1 MTNRNFSCYKR
12 WSLFV
17 GLLIVSFSVAAQ
29 PKYNLKHYSTEDG
42 LSHDRITCIMKDH
55 EGFMWFGTWDG
66 INRFDGHNFVPYKGR
81 PGDSSNLEN
90 NKIRIIA
97 EDKQGYLWVKTFDNK
112 IYRFDKKKEAF
123 LAIQSNKAPN
133 HVKDVVVDR
142 IVPVSNGDTWLLSAR
157 QGALC
162 AFGNKTGTT
171 PVIKAFNKKAKPEF
185 NIGDDEVSFLFE
197 DKQHHIWI
205 GTKAGISCFSKN
217 VAGEYIKLPISNNQ
231 TTLGAPYTFT
241 GYAENGNDLYLCTAQ
256 GLLFVYSLQNKSLKT
271 LAVAPGTPLNDVL
284 VVHDVVYV
292 TTSGKGLIAY
302 NTLTQTSQSYIPG
315 FKSLKKIYRDKKGL
329 LWLEPGNGVL
339 KFDPANAS
347 YKLFTQ
353 KKDAEALTI
362 HTTYQV
368 FEDAYNTFWACMEGG
383 GFGYYDRVTDQINYF
398 HNEPGTPKQQF
409 SNVVTAMYADPTG
422 VLWFSGYDRGI
433 NKVTL
438 QPDIFKHYIIAKDAE
453 AKTENEVRAICE
465 DHFGRLWV
473 GTKAGRVQVYKNGL
487 LSDNPFTNIPDRLLG
502 KVYNIYES
510 KDHTIWI
517 GTKGRGLL
525 EAVPLANDPMHYR
538 VIRHVNNPQNANSI
552 SNNMIYSI
560 LEDSKGRIWIGTFG
574 GGLNLLVRQ
583 GSTTLFKNAKNAFK
597 NYAAAKAAGIRHLQ
611 EDIKGNI
618 WIASTNGLV
627 VFNPEEGIDEF
638 RFHRYRKVRG
648 DETSLGSNDVQYI
661 YRDKQG
667 TMWLGTFGGGLQK
680 AITTY
685 NVKDKISFK
694 VYTAANGLPND
705 IILSITGDSKDR
717 LWIATENGLS
727 EFNPKTEAF
736 KNYNTD
742 DGLPQTQFSESAMIK
757 SASGK
762 LYVGCVNGYI
772 AFDPMHVGSMRYPT
786 NIALTNFQV
795 FNKSIIP
802 GAPDSILKYAI
813 DQTQEITLKYDQNL
827 INIDYTTLD
836 YKTAQKIWY
845 AYILEGFDK
854 QWNQVKTA
862 RQATYT
868 NLPPGHYVFKVKSV
882 SNYLFKNVPFKSVN
896 ITILPPPWK
905 TWWAYLAYVIMAAIA
920 IEIARRIIM
929 TMINLR
935 NRIAVEQRVAEL
947 KLDFFTNISHE
958 LRTPLTLIVNPL
970 KEISQ
975 HEALSSKGREY
986 INLANKNANRMVRF
1000 VNQLLDFRKL
1010 QSGKTRLKIGE
1021 VDLVAIVKNTTTYFT
1036 ELAHEKNITF
1046 TFTPL
1051 VPFFY
1056 VWIDDEKIDIVIY
1069 NLLANAFKYTPSGRH
1084 ITVSLEP
1091 VTTTGHV
1098 SIKVIDEGTGVPD
1111 DKLKEI
1117 FELYYEASNN
1127 QAHHNKGTGIGL
1139 SFSKEL
1145 IAAHHGLITAEN
1157 NPHQGMTFTVQ
1168 LKTGK
1173 HHFTAN
1179 EADFVPSP
1187 ANVIDVH
1194 VPAPMVAAEQ
1204 SVTVLTDELQ
1214 EVSKPLVLIVED
1226 NNELRKFLGD
1236 QLSTYY
1242 RVDTAADGAIGL
1254 QRAIELVP
1262 DLIISDVMMPN
1273 MDGIAMLDAVKHN
1286 VITSHI
1292 PVVLLTAKS
1301 SVEHQ
1306 IEGMRYGADF
1316 YVTKPFNTD
1325 YVLVLV
1331 QSLIRQRK
1339 QLFEN
1344 FLGNKNLVQLS
1355 PGEILIT
1362 SKDEQLLKQVIDTVE
1377 KGMADPAFNIDDV
1390 ASGIGLGRS
1399 TFYKKLKSLT
1409 GLAPVEFVKE
1419 MRLKRAKQ
1427 IIDAGEY
1434 TIAEISYM
1442 VGFSSSGYFS
1452 TCFKEKYNQSP
1463 SQYLKSIKAAH
1474 PAG

>member
-1 MTNRNFSCYKR
+1 MTNRDFFCGKH
-12 WSLFV
+12 WHLLI
-17 GLLIVSFSVAAQ
+17 GLLLLSFSVAAQ

-42 LSHDRITCIMKDH
+42 LSHDRITCIIKDH

-90 NKIRIIA
+90 NKIRIIV
-97 EDKQGYLWVKTFDNK
+97 EDKPGYLWVKTFDNK

-123 LAIQSNKAPN
+123 LSIQDKKSP
-133 HVKDVVVDR
+133 VYIKDVVVDR
-142 IVPVSNGDTWLLSAR
+142 IIPISNGDTWLLSAK
-157 QGALC
+157 QGVLC
-162 AFGNKTGTT
+162 SFVNQKGGL
-171 PVIKAFNKKAKPEF
+171 PVIKAFNKSAKPQF
-185 NIGDDEVSFLFE
+185 NIGDDQVSFLFE
-197 DKQHHIWI
+197 DKLHRVWI
-205 GTKAGISCFSKN
+205 GTRAGVTCFVKN
-217 VAGEYIKLPISNNQ
+217 GAESYQKVVFTNNK
-231 TTLGAPYTFT
+231 TTIAAQYNFTSYAQYLNNVFLG
-241 GYAENGNDLYLCTAQ
+241 TAQ
-256 GLLFVYSLQNKSLKT
+256 GLLLVFNMQTKLFKEIPI
-271 LAVAPGTPLNDVL
+271 APGASLNGIL
-284 VVHDVVYV
+284 VDYDHIYV
-292 TTSGKGLIAY
+292 TTTGKGLIAY
-302 NTLTQTSQSYIPG
+302 NTKSGASESYLAN

-329 LWLEPGNGVL
+329 LWLEPESGVL
-339 KFDPANAS
+339 KFDPVNSS

-383 GFGYYDRVTDQINYF
+383 GFGYYDRTTDEMNYF

-433 NKVTL
+433 NKVIL
-438 QPDIFKHYIIAKDAE
+438 QPDIFNHYVIDPNATS
-453 AKTENEVRAICE
+453 KTENEVRALCE
-465 DHFGRLWV
+465 DHLGRLWV
-473 GTKAGRVQVYKNGL
+473 GTKAGKVAVYKNGHL
-487 LSDNPFTNIPDRLLG
+487 IANPFVNLPSSYIG
-502 KVYNIYES
+502 KVYTIYES
-510 KDHTIWI
+510 KNHTIWL
-517 GTKGRGLL
+517 GTKGYGLL
-525 EAVPLANDPMHYR
+525 EAVPLTEDSSRYR
-538 VIRHVNNPQNANSI
+538 VYKHLNNPNNANSI
-552 SNNMIYSI
+552 SSNMIYTV
-560 LEDSKGRIWIGTFG
+560 LEDSKRRIWIGTFG
-574 GGLNLLVRQ
+574 GGLNLLERS
-583 GSTTLFKNAKNAFK
+583 GNSTVFKNHRNAFK
-597 NYAAAKAAGIRHLQ
+597 NYAAARAAGVRHLQ
-611 EDIKGNI
+611 EDKKGNI
-618 WIASTNGLV
+618 WMATTNGLV
-627 VFNPEEGIDEF
+627 VFDPEEGVERF
-638 RFHRYRKVRG
+638 RFHRYTKVRG
-648 DETSLGSNDVQYI
+648 DETSLGSNDVQFI
-661 YRDKQG
+661 HCDKAG

-680 AITTY
+680 AVTTY

-694 VYTAANGLPND
+694 VYTAGNGLPND
-705 IILSITGDSKDR
+705 IILSIASDSKGR

-742 DGLPQTQFSESAMIK
+742 DGLPQTQFSESAMVK

-762 LYVGCVNGYI
+762 LYLGCVNGFI
-772 AFDPMHVGSMRYPT
+772 SFDPLHVGSTRYNT

-795 FNKSIIP
+795 FNRSIDP
-802 GAPDSILKYAI
+802 GAADSILKYAI
-813 DQTQEITLKYDQNL
+813 DQTQEIELRYNQNL

-845 AYILEGFDK
+845 AYKLEGFDK

-882 SNYLFKNVPFKSVN
+882 SNYLFNNVPYKSVN

-905 TWWAYLAYVIMAAIA
+905 TWWAYLAYMVLAVIV
-920 IEIARRIIM
+920 IEIARRIIV

-975 HEALSSKGREY
+975 HEALSLKGREF

-1010 QSGKTRLKIGE
+1010 QNGKTRLKIAE
-1021 VDLVAIVKNTTTYFT
+1021 VDLVAVVQNTITYFT
-1036 ELAHEKNITF
+1036 ELAHEKNINLSF
-1046 TFTPL
+1046 KPPM
-1051 VPFFY
+1051 PFFY
-1056 VWIDDEKIDIVIY
+1056 VWIDDEKIDIVVY
-1069 NLLANAFKYTPSGRH
+1069 NLLANAFKYTPEGKN
-1084 ITVSLEP
+1084 ITVLLEP
-1091 VTTTGHV
+1091 VTATGHV
-1098 SIKVIDEGTGVPD
+1098 NIKIIDEGTGVPD

-1127 QAHHNKGTGIGL
+1127 QAHHTKGTGIGL
-1139 SFSKEL
+1139 AFSKEL
-1145 IAAHHGLITAEN
+1145 VAAHHGSITAAN
-1157 NPHQGMTFTVQ
+1157 NEGEGMTFTVQ

-1173 HHFTAN
+1173 LHFQNN

-1187 ANVIDVH
+1187 AENTIMPGANLS
-1194 VPAPMVAAEQ
+1194 VPVPFLAITEEQ
-1204 SVTVLTDELQ
+1204 SET
-1214 EVSKPLVLIVED
+1214 SKPLVLIVED
-1226 NNELRKFLGD
+1226 NNELRKFLGS
-1236 QLSTYY
+1236 QLSAHY
-1242 RVDTAADGAIGL
+1242 RVETAADGAIGL
-1254 QRAIELVP
+1254 QKAIELVP
-1262 DLIISDVMMPN
+1262 ELIISDVMMPN
-1273 MDGIAMLDAVKHN
+1273 MNGIEMLDAIKHH
-1286 VITSHI
+1286 ITTSHI

-1306 IEGMRYGADF
+1306 MEGMRYGADF

-1331 QSLIRQRK
+1331 ESLIRQRR
-1339 QLFEN
+1339 QLFDT

-1362 SKDEQLLKQVIDTVE
+1362 SKDEQLLKQVIETVE
-1377 KGMADPAFNIDDV
+1377 NGMADPAFNIDDV

-1419 MRLKRAKQ
+1419 MRLKRARQ
-1427 IIDAGEY
+1427 IIDSGEY

-1452 TCFKEKYNQSP
+1452 TCFKEKYNQTP
-1463 SQYLKSIKAAH
+1463 SQYLKFFKATH

>member
-1 MTNRNFSCYKR
+1 MTNRIFSCCKR
-12 WSLFV
+12 WHPLI
-17 GLLIVSFSVAAQ
+17 GLLLLSFSVAAQ

-42 LSHDRITCIMKDH
+42 LSHDRITCIIKDH

-90 NKIRIIA
+90 NKIRIIV
-97 EDKQGYLWVKTFDNK
+97 EDKPGYLWVKTFDNK

-123 LAIQSNKAPN
+123 LSIQNKKSPDYI
-133 HVKDVVVDR
+133 KDIVVDR

-157 QGALC
+157 QGVLC
-162 AFGNKTGTT
+162 AFANNTGGM
-171 PVIKAFNKKAKPEF
+171 PVIKAFNKSAQSQF
-185 NIGDDEVSFLFE
+185 NIGDNQVSFLFE
-197 DKQHHIWI
+197 DKEHGIWI
-205 GTKAGISCFSKN
+205 GTKAGVTCLRKTA
-217 VAGEYIKLPISNNQ
+217 AGNYQKIAFNNR
-231 TTLGAPYTFT
+231 TTIGAQYSFTSYAQHLNNIYLG
-241 GYAENGNDLYLCTAQ
+241 TAQ
-256 GLLFVYSLQNKSLKT
+256 GVMLVYNMPSKSFKAM
-271 LAVAPGTPLNDVL
+271 AVAPGTSLNGVL
-284 VVHDVVYV
+284 VDNNNVYL
-292 TTSGKGLIAY
+292 TTTGKGLIAY
-302 NTLTQTSQSYIPG
+302 NAAKGTIKYFLTQY
-315 FKSLKKIYRDKKGL
+315 KSLNKIYRDKQGL
-329 LWLEPGNGVL
+329 LWLEPDNGIL
-339 KFDPANAS
+339 KFDQANSS

-383 GFGYYDRVTDQINYF
+383 GFGYYDRATDEMNYF

-433 NKVTL
+433 NKVIL
-438 QPDIFKHYIIAKDAE
+438 QPDIFKHYIIAPNVTS
-453 AKTENEVRAICE
+453 KTENEVRAICE
-465 DHFGRLWV
+465 DHLGRLWV
-473 GTKAGRVQVYKNGL
+473 GTKAGKVILYKNGQVL
-487 LSDNPFTNIPDRLLG
+487 ANPFVNLPFANIG
-502 KVYNIYES
+502 KVYTIYES
-510 KDHTIWI
+510 KNHTIWL
-517 GTKGRGLL
+517 GTKGYGLI
-525 EAVPLANDPMHYR
+525 EAVPVSNDSSRYR
-538 VIRHVNNPQNANSI
+538 IYKHLNNPKDPNSI
-552 SNNMIYSI
+552 SSNMIYTV
-560 LEDSKGRIWIGTFG
+560 LEDSKQRIWVGTFG
-574 GGLNLLVRQ
+574 GGLNLLERR
-583 GSTTLFKNAKNAFK
+583 GNTTIFKNNNNAFK
-597 NYAAAKAAGIRHLQ
+597 NYAAARAAGVRHLQ
-611 EDIKGNI
+611 EDKKGNI
-618 WIASTNGLV
+618 WMATTNGLV
-627 VFNPEEGIDEF
+627 VFNPEEGIEQF
-638 RFHRYRKVRG
+638 HFHRYTKVRG

-661 YRDKQG
+661 HRDKAG

-694 VYTAANGLPND
+694 VYTAGNGLPND
-705 IILSITGDSKDR
+705 IILSIASDSKGR

-742 DGLPQTQFSESAMIK
+742 DGLPQTQFSESAILK

-762 LYVGCVNGYI
+762 LYLGCVNGYI
-772 AFDPMHVGSMRYPT
+772 SFDPLHVGSTRYNT

-795 FNKSIIP
+795 FNKSITP
-802 GAPDSILKYAI
+802 GAPDSILRDAI
-813 DQTQEITLKYDQNL
+813 DQTKEIELKYDQNL

-845 AYILEGFDK
+845 AYKLEGFDK

-882 SNYLFKNVPFKSVN
+882 SNYLFKNVPYKSVS

-905 TWWAYLAYVIMAAIA
+905 TWWAYLAYIILAGVI
-920 IEIARRIIM
+920 IEIARRIIV

-975 HEALSSKGREY
+975 HEALSLKGREY

-1010 QSGKTRLKIGE
+1010 QSGKTRLKIAE
-1021 VDLVAIVKNTTTYFT
+1021 VDLVAVVRNTTTYFT
-1036 ELAHEKNITF
+1036 ELAHEKNINF
-1046 TFTPL
+1046 NL
-1051 VPFFY
+1051 KAQVPFFY
-1056 VWIDDEKIDIVIY
+1056 VWVDDEKIDIVIY
-1069 NLLANAFKYTPSGRH
+1069 NLLANAFKYTPEGKT
-1084 ITVSLEP
+1084 ITVLLEP
-1091 VTTTGHV
+1091 VTATGHV
-1098 SIKVIDEGTGVPD
+1098 NIKITDEGTGVPE

-1127 QAHHNKGTGIGL
+1127 QAHHTKGTGIGL
-1139 SFSKEL
+1139 AFSKEL
-1145 IAAHHGLITAEN
+1145 ITAHHGSITAAN
-1157 NPHQGMTFTVQ
+1157 NEGEGMTFTVQ
-1168 LKTGK
+1168 IKTGK
-1173 HHFTAN
+1173 QHFQNN

-1187 ANVIDVH
+1187 AESSILAIPDI
-1194 VPAPMVAAEQ
+1194 PQLIPG
-1204 SVTVLTDELQ
+1204 LTGADEHP
-1214 EVSKPLVLIVED
+1214 EVNRPLVLIVED
-1226 NNELRKFLGD
+1226 NNELRKFLGN
-1236 QLSTYY
+1236 QLNAHY
-1242 RVDTAADGAIGL
+1242 RVETAADGVIGL
-1254 QRAIELVP
+1254 QKAIELVP
-1262 DLIISDVMMPN
+1262 ELIISDVMMPN
-1273 MDGIAMLDAVKHN
+1273 MNGIEMLDAIKHN
-1286 VITSHI
+1286 VTTSHI

-1306 IEGMRYGADF
+1306 MEGMRYGADF

-1331 QSLIRQRK
+1331 ESLIKQRR
-1339 QLFEN
+1339 QLFDG

-1434 TIAEISYM
+1434 TIAEVSYM

-1452 TCFKEKYNQSP
+1452 TCFKEKYDQSP
-1463 SQYLKSIKAAH
+1463 SQYLKTIKAAH

>member
-1 MTNRNFSCYKR
+1 MTNRNFSSCKC
-12 WSLFV
+12 WHLLM
-17 GLLIVSFSVAAQ
+17 GLLLLSFSVAAQ

-42 LSHDRITCIMKDH
+42 LAHDRITCIIKDH

-90 NKIRIIA
+90 NKIRIIV
-97 EDKQGYLWVKTFDNK
+97 EDKPGYLWVKTFDNK

-123 LAIQSNKAPN
+123 LSIQNKQSPDYI
-133 HVKDVVVDR
+133 KDVVVDR
-142 IVPVSNGDTWLLSAR
+142 IIPVSNGDTWLLSAR

-162 AFGNKTGTT
+162 AYANRNGGA
-171 PVIKAFNKKAKPEF
+171 PVIKAFSKLAKPQF
-185 NIGDDEVSFLFE
+185 NIGDDQVSFLFE
-197 DKQHHIWI
+197 DKEHKVWI
-205 GTKAGISCFSKN
+205 GTRAGVSCFSKMPN
-217 VAGEYIKLPISNNQ
+217 GDYQKVILSNKQ
-231 TTLGAPYTFT
+231 TTIGTQYSFTSYAQHLNNIYLG
-241 GYAENGNDLYLCTAQ
+241 TAQ
-256 GLLFVYSLQNKSLKT
+256 GVLLIYNIQSKSFKT
-271 LAVAPGTPLNDVL
+271 VPVAPGTSLNGVL
-284 VVHDVVYV
+284 VVNNSVYL
-292 TTSGKGLIAY
+292 TTIGKGLIEY
-302 NTLTQTSQSYIPG
+302 NTASQSSRSFLAN
-315 FKSLKKIYRDKKGL
+315 FKSLNKIYRDKKGL
-329 LWLEPGNGVL
+329 LWLEPESGVL
-339 KFDPANAS
+339 KFDPANS
-347 YKLFTQ
+347 SFKLFTQ

-368 FEDAYNTFWACMEGG
+368 FEDAYSTFWACMEGG
-383 GFGYYDRVTDQINYF
+383 GFGYYDRSADQMNYF

-409 SNVVTAMYADPTG
+409 SNVVTAMYPDPTG

-433 NKVTL
+433 NKVIL
-438 QPDIFKHYIIAKDAE
+438 QPDIFKHTIIANDAT

-465 DHFGRLWV
+465 DHLGRLWV
-473 GTKAGRVQVYKNGL
+473 GTKAGRVLLYKNGQTL
-487 LSDNPFTNIPDRLLG
+487 DNPFTNISANNLG
-502 KVYNIYES
+502 KVYTIYES
-510 KDHTIWI
+510 IDHTMWL
-517 GTKGRGLL
+517 GTKGKGLI
-525 EAVPLANDPMHYR
+525 EATPLSNDPARYR
-538 VIRHVNNPQNANSI
+538 VVKHVNNAKNPNSI
-552 SNNMIYSI
+552 SSNMIYTV
-560 LEDSKGRIWIGTFG
+560 LEDSKRRIWIGTFG

-583 GSTTLFKNAKNAFK
+583 GNTTIFKNVNNAFK

-611 EDIKGNI
+611 EDKKGNI

-627 VFNPEEGIDEF
+627 VFNPEEGIEEF

-648 DETSLGSNDVQYI
+648 DETSLGSNDVQFI
-661 YRDKQG
+661 HRDKAG

-705 IILSITGDSKDR
+705 IILSIAGDSKNR

-727 EFNPKTEAF
+727 EFNPQTEAF

-742 DGLPQTQFSESAMIK
+742 DGLPQTQFSESAIIK
-757 SASGK
+757 STSGK
-762 LYVGCVNGYI
+762 LYLGCVNGFI
-772 AFDPMHVGSMRYPT
+772 SFDPLHVGSTRYNT

-795 FNKSIIP
+795 FNKSITP
-802 GAPDSILKYAI
+802 GAPDSILRYAI
-813 DQTQEITLKYDQNL
+813 DQTEEIELNYNQNL

-845 AYILEGFDK
+845 AYKLEGFDK

-882 SNYLFKNVPFKSVN
+882 SNYLFKNIPYKSVS

-905 TWWAYLAYVIMAAIA
+905 TWWAYLAYVLLAAIL
-920 IEIARRIIM
+920 IEIARRIIV
-929 TMINLR
+929 TMVTLR

-975 HEALSSKGREY
+975 HEALSVKGREF

-1010 QSGKTRLKIGE
+1010 QSGKTRLKIAE
-1021 VDLVAIVKNTTTYFT
+1021 VDLVAVVQNTTTYFT
-1036 ELAHEKNITF
+1036 ELAHEKNINF
-1046 TFTPL
+1046 YFKSP

-1056 VWIDDEKIDIVIY
+1056 VWVDDEKIDIVIY
-1069 NLLANAFKYTPSGRH
+1069 NLLANAFKYTPEGKN
-1084 ITVSLEP
+1084 ITVLLEP

-1098 SIKVIDEGTGVPD
+1098 IIKIIDEGTGVPE

-1127 QAHHNKGTGIGL
+1127 QAHHTKGTGIGL
-1139 SFSKEL
+1139 AFSREL
-1145 IAAHHGLITAEN
+1145 IAAHHGSITAVN
-1157 NPHQGMTFTVQ
+1157 NAGAGMTFTVQ
-1168 LKTGK
+1168 IKTGK
-1173 HHFTAN
+1173 QHFQNN

-1187 ANVIDVH
+1187 AESSIIAVPN
-1194 VPAPMVAAEQ
+1194 VPALTPEYTTGTEEQAEA
-1204 SVTVLTDELQ
+1204 T
-1214 EVSKPLVLIVED
+1214 KPLVLIVED
-1226 NNELRKFLGD
+1226 NNELRKFLGN
-1236 QLSTYY
+1236 QLSTHY
-1242 RVDTAADGAIGL
+1242 RVEAAADGAIGL
-1254 QRAIELVP
+1254 QKAIELVP
-1262 DLIISDVMMPN
+1262 ELIISDVMMPN
-1273 MDGIAMLDAVKHN
+1273 MNGIEMLDAIKHN
-1286 VITSHI
+1286 VTTSHI

-1306 IEGMRYGADF
+1306 MEGMRYGADF

-1331 QSLIRQRK
+1331 ESLIRQRR
-1339 QLFEN
+1339 QLFDT

-1362 SKDEQLLKQVIDTVE
+1362 FKDEQLLKQVIDTVE

-1419 MRLKRAKQ
+1419 MRLKRARQ

-1463 SQYLKSIKAAH
+1463 SQYLKSVKAAH
-1474 PAG
+1474 PAD